1 MVVDVVDLLG
11 VEGIVLAGAGSAD
24 DATVV
29 LLLFR
34 LFLWAAATVAD
45 RALWGVWGEL
55 SLGKVVADR
64 ALLAGFVAEGPGT
77 SGFVGDD
84 GDAALVAASPMNRL
98 R

>member
-1 MVVDVVDLLG
+1 MVDVVDLLG

-24 DATVV
+24 DATVA

-34 LFLWAAATVAD
+34 LFLWADVTVAD

-64 ALLAGFVAEGPGT
+64 ALLAGFAAEGPGT
-77 SGFVGDD
+77 LG
-84 GDAALVAASPMNRL
+84 
-98 R
+98 